1 MRFVAAVLACLGI
14 GSASGALA
22 DPPSSPPQ
30 QSSVVKPAAAT
41 TTPATEADTA
51 KVPLTAP
58 QTASVAS
65 STAAVDPEE
74 KRLLAKGYR
83 MQMQNGEKVF
93 CRRVPILGSR
103 LEGKLSC
110 GTARDIAAVEE
121 QAREGVDR
129 AQRAPQP
136 RITEPGNVR

>member
-1 MRFVAAVLACLGI
+1 MRFAGAVLACLGV
-14 GSASGALA
+14 GAVSVALA
-22 DPPSSPPQ
+22 DPPSSPPE
-30 QSSVVKPAAAT
+30 QSAVAKPVAAT
-41 TTPATEADTA
+41 TTPATEAATS
-51 KVPLTAP
+51 KVPVTAP
-58 QTASVAS
+58 QTASAAS
-65 STAAVDPEE
+65 TTAAVDPEE

-83 MQMQNGEKVF
+83 MQMRNGEKVS
-93 CRRVPILGSR
+93 CRREQVIGSR

-136 RITEPGNVR
+136 PQSK